1 MFPDLSTNRDLSDP
15 RNYTTFGY
23 SGGYATETDKQ
34 RTGKLARSYT
44 PANLLNLQ
52 AIPGGGTYGTA
63 TAAQKLAYGQS
74 VLVPNDLRSVQ
85 SGGNIPSSWLTFD
98 RNFVYGTLDAYNKN
112 VASPA
117 NLGGTFDAVETINT
131 AFVQSDLTTELA
143 GRELRLNAGV
153 RYVRTG
159 TDIDNYLL
167 VSGGYRPLQCEG
179 SYNNVLPSLTASYE
193 ITDQLTWR
201 SSWGKTIKRSS
212 ISLIARAFNVPNAGN
227 PQLDAGNPDLQP

>member
-34 RTGKLARSYT
+34 RTGKLVLDYDYRLGQSDGKFKFGLSQVKSTKLARSYT

-167 VSGGYRPLQCEG
+167 VSGGYRP
-179 SYNNVLPSLTASYE
+179 
-193 ITDQLTWR
+193 
-201 SSWGKTIKRSS
+201 
-212 ISLIARAFNVPNAGN
+212 
-227 PQLDAGNPDLQP
+227 